1 MLKIQI
7 RGRQSEPVLLSAP
20 GKTIGKGSANDIILE
35 EEGVN
40 TFHADLKVEDEIV
53 TLSDVGT
60 QTGTY
65 LNGKVLTAP
74 AILRAGDVISIQGV
88 ELEISEA
95 DASMPESKTLVLSGA
110 ALLELGV
117 GGWSIIAD
125 SGPEKGQV
133 IAIKQKTL
141 IGRALECDIS
151 ILEPG
156 LSRQHAELD
165 IVDDEMIIR
174 DLGSSNGTYLNG
186 NKITQSVCRQGD
198 VLQFERIK
206 FIVQAPG
213 S

>member
-1 MLKIQI
+1 MLKIQFKD
-7 RGRQSEPVLLSAP
+7 GRSDSITLSAP
-20 GKTIGKGSANDIILE
+20 GKTIGKGSANDIVLD

-40 TFHADLKVEDEIV
+40 VFHADLKVEGDMV

-60 QTGTY
+60 AAGTILNDSPLTGP
-65 LNGKVLTAP
+65 VM
-74 AILRAGDVISIQGV
+74 LRAGDVISIQGV
-88 ELEISEA
+88 ELEVVEVENEDILEG
-95 DASMPESKTLVLSGA
+95 KTLVLSGT
-110 ALLELGV
+110 ALFEMGLGCWAIV
-117 GGWSIIAD
+117 AD

-133 IAIKQKTL
+133 IAIKEKTL

-165 IVDDEMIIR
+165 LVDDELIIR

-186 NKITQSVCRQGD
+186 KKVNHSVCRSGD

-206 FIVQAPG
+206 FIVQAP
-213 S
+213 

>member
-7 RGRQSEPVLLSAP
+7 KGGQAEPVLLSPP
-20 GKTIGKGSANDIILE
+20 GKTIGKGSANDIVLAQ
-35 EEGVN
+35 EGVN
-40 TFHADLKVEDEIV
+40 TFHADLKVENDIV

-65 LNGKVLTAP
+65 LNGAMLTGP
-74 AILRAGDVISIQGV
+74 AILRAGDVISIQGT
-88 ELEISEA
+88 ELELT
-95 DASMPESKTLVLSGA
+95 DAGSANLEGKTLVLSGA
-110 ALLELGV
+110 ALLELGI

-133 IAIKQKTL
+133 IAIKEKTS
-141 IGRALECDIS
+141 IGRALDCDIS

-165 IVDDEMIIR
+165 IVDDELIIT
-174 DLGSSNGTYLNG
+174 DLGSSNGTYLNDE
-186 NKITQSVCRQGD
+186 KVSKSVCRQGD
-198 VLQFERIK
+198 VLQFERVK

-213 S
+213 H